1 MEKNRLNE
9 ERSNKNPSDELKNK
23 NNNPNPVNESHREN
37 IGEHIKKDIKEEVKE
52 EVNNKQP
59 KNEKPT
65 AMQKFNEVTEQDGFM
80 NEFAKELAAIIS
92 RYSQSPNT
100 QKIKENLCDFLF
112 NWTKDLCTAHDD
124 AVSNQT
130 RESEIGREMGT
141 TVNSLYSGVLT
152 SMDMFGVSIENSPI
166 VAQLLVDHAL
176 KKLSPAGFFPEKYG
190 KYANR
195 YSIETN
201 SNDVVQT
208 VQGCSYTLTHQDCVR
223 ICNNAK
229 DQLREIDRIS
239 KATNENVDKDEEIQN
254 ERIEDRKLDNSM
266 VK

>member
-1 MEKNRLNE
+1 
-9 ERSNKNPSDELKNK
+9 
-23 NNNPNPVNESHREN
+23 
-37 IGEHIKKDIKEEVKE
+37 
-52 EVNNKQP
+52 
-59 KNEKPT
+59 
-65 AMQKFNEVTEQDGFM
+65 M

-100 QKIKENLCDFLF
+100 QKIKENLCDFLIE
-112 NWTKDLCTAHDD
+112 WTRDLCTAHDD

-166 VAQLLVDHAL
+166 VAQLLTDHAL

-201 SNDVVQT
+201 SNEVVQT
-208 VQGCSYTLTHQDCVR
+208 VQGCSYSLTHQDCVR
-223 ICNNAK
+223 ICDNAK
-229 DQLREIDRIS
+229 DRLREMDRIS
-239 KATNENVDKDEEIQN
+239 KATNENVDKYEEIQN
-254 ERIEDRKLDNSM
+254 ERIEDRKLESSV